1 MEVDHEINLNI
12 QEVKDLVVEEAL
24 EFHDKYVGF
33 HTSVQKVI
41 PEYMS
46 TSDNFVSKILDFF
59 GSSQFVKD
67 VVDIIIKVIEDAL
80 GLNLFIYQD
89 NEGYL

>member
-24 EFHDKYVGF
+24 EFHNKYVEF
-33 HTSVQKVI
+33 RTSAQKMI

-46 TSDNFVSKILDFF
+46 TSDNFVNNFS
-59 GSSQFVKD
+59 GSR
-67 VVDIIIKVIEDAL
+67 
-80 GLNLFIYQD
+80 
-89 NEGYL
+89 